1 MVEIGVNANKTG
13 DQLLTLEISNQRF
26 VKTENSDGVSKL
38 GLGLENRLETHF
50 CESQSRIRSCLGLGL
65 EGYRS
70 WSQAYCLE
78 TLSAATI

>member
-38 GLGLENRLETHF
+38 GLGLENHLETHF
-50 CESQSRIRSCLGLGL
+50 CESQSRIFQVL
-65 EGYRS
+65 S
-70 WSQAYCLE
+70 WSRSRKLQVVVTSL
-78 TLSAATI
+78 LP